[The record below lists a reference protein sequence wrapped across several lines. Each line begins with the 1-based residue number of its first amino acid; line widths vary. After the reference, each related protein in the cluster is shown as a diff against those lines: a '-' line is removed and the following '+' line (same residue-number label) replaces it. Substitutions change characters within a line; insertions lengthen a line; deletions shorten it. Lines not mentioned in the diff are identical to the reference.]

1 MDETP
6 GERFRERTQRVQDAI
21 QLKVPDRVPFFL
33 FSGYLPCRYVGMTL
47 EEAHYDS
54 GKYFAACKRLTVDM
68 APDLYFN
75 AGSPVKTAGAALDA
89 LDMKQI
95 RWPGRG
101 VPADAPFQFVEAEY
115 VKADE
120 VDAFLN
126 DPSDFTLR
134 IYLPRVYGALGAFSM
149 LPPISWMMMGYIT
162 TGLAAAITIPAVADA
177 LEALAAAGREAAK
190 WAAAEAALDHE
201 LATLGFPVLAGSGT
215 FAPMDYAGV
224 IRGSRGMMLD
234 MYRQPDKLLALVD
247 KLLPTTIDAALAL
260 AQMSGNPRVF
270 VAVNRGADSLMSLK
284 QFETF
289 YWPGFKAVVLA
300 LVEAG
305 LTPVIHFQ
313 GCCDT
318 RLEHFTEF
326 PKAKIIGLFDRTD
339 IFRAKKILGETMC
352 ICGNMPLT
360 LLRAGTPDEIKGYA
374 KKLIDV
380 VGRDGGFIMSS
391 NTVLDDADPER
402 VRLWIEFTRE
412 YGVC

>member
-1 MDETP
+1 
-6 GERFRERTQRVQDAI
+6 
-21 QLKVPDRVPFFL
+21 
-33 FSGYLPCRYVGMTL
+33 
-47 EEAHYDS
+47 
-54 GKYFAACKRLTVDM
+54 
-68 APDLYFN
+68 
-75 AGSPVKTAGAALDA
+75 
-89 LDMKQI
+89 
-95 RWPGRG
+95 
-101 VPADAPFQFVEAEY
+101 
-115 VKADE
+115 
-120 VDAFLN
+120 
-126 DPSDFTLR
+126 
-134 IYLPRVYGALGAFSM
+134 
-149 LPPISWMMMGYIT
+149 
-162 TGLAAAITIPAVADA
+162 
-177 LEALAAAGREAAK
+177 
-190 WAAAEAALDHE
+190 
-201 LATLGFPVLAGSGT
+201 
-215 FAPMDYAGV
+215 
-224 IRGSRGMMLD
+224 MMLD